1 VLLLLQSESLSV
13 CFGLLRLVYDGDIR
27 KHIRFC
33 CYWCEWERES
43 ESLLFVCL
51 FAFGVRRL
59 AREPNGNT
67 NNLFIPFHVLHF
79 DAHMYTLSDIHRNTT
94 HWFAACFVNPIWSKN
109 LLMER
114 DFLTKQFVCVSMER
128 FRKRFIKPLIDF
140 KYWWLLNLATST
152 S

>member
-1 VLLLLQSESLSV
+1 MMEIYANILDFAVIDVS
-13 CFGLLRLVYDGDIR
+13 
-27 KHIRFC
+27 
-33 CYWCEWERES
+33 ERES

-94 HWFAACFVNPIWSKN
+94 H
-109 LLMER
+109 
-114 DFLTKQFVCVSMER
+114 
-128 FRKRFIKPLIDF
+128 
-140 KYWWLLNLATST
+140 
-152 S
+152 